1 MFYPNYFTYGF
12 SGLGS
17 ALTAV
22 VKILSGGVMPL
33 LGLAIYVFTAYSLYT
48 IAKKRGI
55 SCPWLAWIP
64 VADLWLLGSLSD
76 QYRYLTHGQRKHKRV
91 ALLVLEIVTAVLL
104 GCTVG
109 MAVAAVAV
117 GSAAALAAVILLA
130 LVLGGVALAKS
141 ILTFMALYDVYAS
154 CDPENA
160 TLYLVLSIFFKFLR
174 PVFLFLSREMEKGM
188 PPRKQTAPESA
199 PEEASTEI

>member
-1 MFYPNYFTYGF
+1 MFYPNYFAYGF

-199 PEEASTEI
+199 PEEAYTEI